1 MIKKFAEAFKPLHES
16 VQPVNEAKVDITI
29 PANDAYDMEEE
40 ADNFKNILKKAG
52 VDAKCKAAI
61 GEVEIYLKD
70 KGDLKKAQK
79 AIEKA
84 GYQYNA
90 DLWFS
95 DAKYFKKSHKIYN
108 LKPKD
113 LISIGDETMTYADAL
128 KKFESTETLTEA
140 KVELDSANFEDKAF
154 QSYLKKNGIKAKLVD
169 PAGPAG
175 YAPVYKYSA
184 DKNTLKKLID
194 MFWAVD
200 AQDAEERE
208 DWYKLIESKG
218 FASKELIKATDKLHS
233 EQLKLQDLQS
243 KFVTETDPAKKE
255 KLKKQVIDQNKIV
268 KQVERD
274 FQTTLG
280 REEEDIDDMFEA
292 TKIGGVT
299 HWLPLSMSL
308 DDLNDKLTADDIDDI
323 ITEIEVALDNINDP
337 SPSTRSIVKKT
348 REVVNNFSK
357 LIVSLNLAIAERDK

>member
-1 MIKKFAEAFKPLHES
+1 MIKKFAEAFKPLNENAK
-16 VQPVNEAKVDITI
+16 PVNEAKVDITI
-29 PANDAYDMEEE
+29 PANDAYDTEEE
-40 ADNFKNILKKAG
+40 ADNFKDILKKAG
-52 VDAKCKAAI
+52 VDSKCKARI

-84 GYQYNA
+84 GYTYNS

-113 LISIGDETMTYADAL
+113 MVSIGDENMTYADAI
-128 KKFESTETLTEA
+128 KKFESTGT
-140 KVELDSANFEDKAF
+140 
-154 QSYLKKNGIKAKLVD
+154 
-169 PAGPAG
+169 
-175 YAPVYKYSA
+175 
-184 DKNTLKKLID
+184 
-194 MFWAVD
+194 
-200 AQDAEERE
+200 
-208 DWYKLIESKG
+208 LIESKG
-218 FASKELIKATDKLHS
+218 FASRELIKATDKLHA

-255 KLKKQVIDQNKIV
+255 KFKKQVIDQHKIV

-292 TKIGGVT
+292 NIIGALTGIEGA
-299 HWLPLSMSL
+299 
-308 DDLNDKLTADDIDDI
+308 LNDLEGELADGEIDDI
-323 ITEIEVALDNINDP
+323 LTDIEVAADEMPLESASN
-337 SPSTRSIVKKT
+337 RELKKCID
-348 REVVNNFSK
+348 EVFSK
-357 LIVSLNLAIAERDK
+357 YSQFCLAVAKAIAATKK